1 MCTLTFKEA
10 KEKALNYIKDC
21 GDSATREGLITHLKN
36 DFGVCDEVASEI
48 ADELLSDEE

>member
-1 MCTLTFKEA
+1 MCILTFNEVKERA
-10 KEKALNYIKDC
+10 MNYLEDC
-21 GDSATREGLITHLKN
+21 GDSATREGLITHLKD